1 MSNVSSRTMF
11 VFLALLVFILMI
23 GVFYVT
29 FSPRFT
35 IKDDISAG
43 EFVERTGAGQ
53 ITGTVVY
60 HKGMKAEGLQDRDV
74 IVWLPPNYETDSDQ
88 RYPVL
93 YMHDGQ
99 NLFDPTTSFIGT
111 DWQVDETAD
120 SMIRS
125 GELPGFI
132 VVGIYNTSDR
142 MYEYTPGQKGDAY
155 LNFITHVLKPFIDD
169 EYRTLPDRDN
179 TFVGGSS
186 AGGIVSFMIVWEHPD
201 VFSRAICM
209 SPAFRSP
216 DGFNYQFNYIDTVK
230 KSAVTPENVLFYIDN
245 GGIDLEAQLQP
256 GIDEMITALKS
267 RGMREGVDFV
277 FIKDEK
283 APHNEHAW
291 ADRMPEALRLIF
303 SDK

>member
-1 MSNVSSRTMF
+1 MF
-11 VFLALLVFILMI
+11 IVLALLVFILMI

-29 FSPRFT
+29 FGPRFT
-35 IKDDISAG
+35 IKEDVAAG
-43 EFVERTGAGQ
+43 EFVERPTGGQ

-60 HKGMKAEGLQDRDV
+60 HRGMKAEGLQDRDV
-74 IVWLPPNYETDSDQ
+74 IVWLPPDYGTELDQ

-99 NLFDPTTSFIGT
+99 NLFDPRTSFIGT

-120 SMIRS
+120 RMIRND
-125 GELPGFI
+125 ELPEFI
-132 VVGIYNTSDR
+132 IVGIYNTSDR
-142 MYEYTPGQKGDAY
+142 MYEYTPGPKGDAY
-155 LNFITHVLKPFIDD
+155 LKFITEELKPFIDN
-169 EYRTLPDRDN
+169 EYRTLSDRDN

-201 VFSRAICM
+201 VFSKAICM

-216 DGFNYQFNYIDTVK
+216 DGFNYQFNYITNVK
-230 KSAVTPENVLFYIDN
+230 ESANAPDDVFFYIDN

-256 GIDEMITALKS
+256 GIDEMIAALKS
-267 RGMREGVDFV
+267 RGFEQGVDFV
-277 FIKDEK
+277 FIKDDD

-291 ADRMPEALRLIF
+291 AERMPEALRLLF
-303 SDK
+303 NR